1 MSSTLLRRRLLHLV
15 LCLLALAA
23 LPTGSASAQG
33 ILLPSGDGAT
43 PLRQT
48 EQRVHF
54 QVTDDLTVA
63 HVTHEFR
70 NETDT
75 ALEAI
80 YYFTL
85 PKGAT
90 TTDFAMWMDGKRIK
104 GEVLPRERA
113 RAVYDSIVSR
123 LRDPALLETS
133 DGDLF
138 TASIYPIP
146 PRGTQRIEVEF
157 AMPNLHKNGL
167 LQLHYPISRSE
178 VGAAERL
185 FFEADI
191 DSRNEITSI
200 QAPYDEPTRRISG
213 RQAEVKLE
221 RTKSQRDDIALL
233 VATSG
238 DDLGLSLVTFDPDGN
253 EGDEGYFMATLSA
266 SSDLMREGALDR
278 QMTIIIDRSGSMS
291 GGKLAQAQ
299 AMLRQTIASLGE
311 RDTFNLISFSRDT
324 ELLFAT
330 PRAGTR
336 ENCDAALRFVDA
348 LVADGDTNIEAAL
361 RVALEQPTRNGRP
374 HAVVF
379 VTDGLPTRGERDIDA
394 LLELAKGSRTQR
406 DDRPVASRRI
416 FSFGVGYDVN
426 TRLLDGIARN
436 GDGESGYVRPSE
448 DISDIVGGFV
458 AGLASP
464 LVTGL
469 QLDFGDQVTDLH
481 PRILPDLYTG
491 RPITVFGRFSSP
503 MSQEVTLR
511 GQARSGS
518 VRTSFGAEFGSS
530 TDSANAA
537 FVGNLWAARHV
548 ADLLDTI
555 RIDGATPERVRTV
568 TEVATRWGI
577 VTPYTSFLVTPEG
590 QGEEDEGG
598 EGDGEEEETEFEPMR
613 HHIRGGVRSE
623 RLMEAVRDEDQK
635 AGPVAASRIGA
646 GREVAAAPKASRRAE
661 AAAAAPAAEVGRQA
675 VEDSLARN
683 RSRSSLRAESS
694 TSSRFASGRTFSRR
708 GEVWVEAGLGNR
720 SPDRRIV
727 AWSQAY
733 FDLLRSHPELREALA
748 LGERVVLSV
757 GREVIEVTA
766 R

>member
-1 MSSTLLRRRLLHLV
+1 MSSTMLRRLL
-15 LCLLALAA
+15 LCLLLGLLALAA
-23 LPTGSASAQG
+23 LPTSSASAQG
-33 ILLPSGDGAT
+33 ILLPNGEGAA

-48 EQRVHF
+48 EQRVHL

-157 AMPNLHKNGL
+157 ALPNLRKNGL

-191 DSRNEITSI
+191 DSRHEITSI
-200 QAPYDEPTRRISG
+200 QAPYDEPTRRIDG
-213 RQAEVKLE
+213 RQAEVKIE
-221 RTKSQRDDIALL
+221 RTKAQRDDIALL

-266 SSDLMREGALDR
+266 SSELLREGALDR
-278 QMTIIIDRSGSMS
+278 QMTIVIDRSGSMS
-291 GGKLAQAQ
+291 GSKMEQAKV
-299 AMLRQTIASLGE
+299 MLRQTIASLVE

-324 ELLFAT
+324 EPLFAT
-330 PRAGTR
+330 PRAATR
-336 ENCDAALRFVDA
+336 ENRDEALRFVDR

-361 RVALEQPTRNGRP
+361 RVALEQPTRSGRP
-374 HAVVF
+374 HAIVF

-394 LLELAKGSRTQR
+394 LLQLAKGSRTQR
-406 DDRPVASRRI
+406 DDRPVTSSRI

-448 DISDIVGGFV
+448 DISDVVGGFV

-481 PRILPDLYTG
+481 PRILPDLYPG
-491 RPITVFGRFSSP
+491 RPITVFGRFSST

-537 FVGNLWAARHV
+537 FVGNLWAARQV

-598 EGDGEEEETEFEPMR
+598 EGDGEEEEPDFEPMR

-623 RLMEAVRDEDQK
+623 RSMEAVRDESYK
-635 AGPVAASRIGA
+635 PSPRAAVR
-646 GREVAAAPKASRRAE
+646 REAAPKASRQSE

-694 TSSRFASGRTFSRR
+694 NSSRFASGRSFSRH

-727 AWSQAY
+727 AWSHAY
-733 FDLLRSHPELREALA
+733 FELLRSHPELREALA
-748 LGERVVLSV
+748 LGEQVRLRL
-757 GREVIEVTA
+757 GNEVIEVSA

>member
-1 MSSTLLRRRLLHLV
+1 MLFEPLRRLL
-15 LCLLALAA
+15 LCLLLGLPVLAA
-23 LPTGSASAQG
+23 LPAGSASAQG
-33 ILLPSGDGAT
+33 ILLPNGDGAT

-185 FFEADI
+185 SFEADI

-200 QAPYDEPTRRISG
+200 QAPFDEPARRIDG
-213 RQAEVKLE
+213 RQAEVKIE
-221 RTKSQRDDIALL
+221 RNKAQRDDIALL

-253 EGDEGYFMATLSA
+253 DGDEGYFMATLSA
-266 SSDLMREGALDR
+266 SSELLREGALDR
-278 QMTIIIDRSGSMS
+278 QMTLVIDRSGSMS
-291 GGKLAQAQ
+291 GGKMEQAKV
-299 AMLRQTIASLGE
+299 MLRQTIASLGE

-330 PRAGTR
+330 PRAATR
-336 ENCDAALRFVDA
+336 ENREEALRFVDG

-394 LLELAKGSRTQR
+394 LLQLAKGNRTQR
-406 DDRPVASRRI
+406 GDRPVTSSRI

-481 PRILPDLYTG
+481 PRILPDLYPG
-491 RPITVFGRFSSP
+491 RPMTVFGRFSSP

-555 RIDGATPERVRTV
+555 RIDGASPERVRTV

-598 EGDGEEEETEFEPMR
+598 EGDGEEEEPEFEPMR
-613 HHIRGGVRSE
+613 HHISGGVRSE
-623 RLMEAVRDEDQK
+623 RLMEAVSDESYK
-635 AGPVAASRIGA
+635 PAPLAAVR
-646 GREVAAAPKASRRAE
+646 REAAPKASRKAE

-683 RSRSSLRAESS
+683 RSRSSLRAEGA
-694 TSSRFASGRTFSRR
+694 TSSRFASGRSFSRR
-708 GEVWVEAGLGNR
+708 GEVWVEAGLANR

-733 FDLLRSHPELREALA
+733 FELLRSHPELREALA

-757 GREVIEVTA
+757 GGEVVEVTA

>member
-1 MSSTLLRRRLLHLV
+1 MLFAPLRRLL
-15 LCLLALAA
+15 LCLLLGLLALAA
-23 LPTGSASAQG
+23 LPAGSASAQG
-33 ILLPSGDGAT
+33 ILLPNGDGAT

-185 FFEADI
+185 SFEADI

-200 QAPYDEPTRRISG
+200 QAPYDEPTRRIDG
-213 RQAEVKLE
+213 RQAEVKIE
-221 RTKSQRDDIALL
+221 RNKAQRDDIALL

-266 SSDLMREGALDR
+266 SSDLLREGALDR
-278 QMTIIIDRSGSMS
+278 QMTIVIDRSGSMA

-299 AMLRQTIASLGE
+299 VMLRKTIDSLGE

-330 PRAGTR
+330 PRAATR
-336 ENCDAALRFVDA
+336 GNRDEALRFVDG

-361 RVALEQPTRNGRP
+361 RVALEQPTRSGRP

-394 LLELAKGSRTQR
+394 LLQLAKGSRTQR
-406 DDRPVASRRI
+406 DDRPVTSSRI

-481 PRILPDLYTG
+481 PRILPDLYPG

-511 GQARSGS
+511 GQARRGS

-555 RIDGATPERVRTV
+555 RIDGASPERVRTV

-598 EGDGEEEETEFEPMR
+598 EGDGEEEEPEFEPMR
-613 HHIRGGVRSE
+613 HHISGGVRSE
-623 RLMEAVRDEDQK
+623 RLMEAVSDESYK
-635 AGPVAASRIGA
+635 PAPLAAVR
-646 GREVAAAPKASRRAE
+646 REAAPKASRKAE

-683 RSRSSLRAESS
+683 RSRSSLRAEGA
-694 TSSRFASGRTFSRR
+694 TSSRFASGRSFSRR

-733 FDLLRSHPELREALA
+733 FELLRSHPELREALA

>member
-1 MSSTLLRRRLLHLV
+1 MLFAPLRRLL
-15 LCLLALAA
+15 LCLLLGLPVLAA

-33 ILLPSGDGAT
+33 ILLPNGDGAT

-185 FFEADI
+185 SFEADI

-200 QAPYDEPTRRISG
+200 QAPYDEPTRRIDG
-213 RQAEVKLE
+213 RQAEVKIE
-221 RTKSQRDDIALL
+221 RNKAQRDDIALL

-266 SSDLMREGALDR
+266 SSDLLREGALDR
-278 QMTIIIDRSGSMS
+278 QMTIVIDRSGSMA

-299 AMLRQTIASLGE
+299 VMLRKTIDSLGE

-330 PRAGTR
+330 PRAATR
-336 ENCDAALRFVDA
+336 GNRDEALRFVDG

-361 RVALEQPTRNGRP
+361 RVALEQPTRSGRP

-394 LLELAKGSRTQR
+394 LLQLAKGSRTQR
-406 DDRPVASRRI
+406 DDRPVTSSRI

-481 PRILPDLYTG
+481 PRILPDLYPG

-555 RIDGATPERVRTV
+555 RIDGATPERVRIV

-590 QGEEDEGG
+590 QGEEDAGG
-598 EGDGEEEETEFEPMR
+598 EGDGEEEEPEFEPMR
-613 HHIRGGVRSE
+613 HHISGGVRSE
-623 RLMEAVRDEDQK
+623 RLMEAVSDESYK
-635 AGPVAASRIGA
+635 PAPLAAVR
-646 GREVAAAPKASRRAE
+646 REAAPKASRKAE

-683 RSRSSLRAESS
+683 RSRSSLRAEGA
-694 TSSRFASGRTFSRR
+694 TSSRFASGRSFSRR

-733 FDLLRSHPELREALA
+733 FELLRSHPELREALA

-757 GREVIEVTA
+757 GGEVVEVTA

>member
-1 MSSTLLRRRLLHLV
+1 MLFAPLRRLL
-15 LCLLALAA
+15 LCLLLGLPVLAA
-23 LPTGSASAQG
+23 LPAGSASAQG
-33 ILLPSGDGAT
+33 ILLPNGDGAT

-185 FFEADI
+185 SFEADI

-200 QAPYDEPTRRISG
+200 QAPYDEPTRRIDG
-213 RQAEVKLE
+213 RQAEVKIE
-221 RTKSQRDDIALL
+221 RNKAQRDDIALL

-266 SSDLMREGALDR
+266 SSDLLREGALDR
-278 QMTIIIDRSGSMS
+278 QMTIVIDRSGSMA

-299 AMLRQTIASLGE
+299 VMLRKTIDSLGE

-330 PRAGTR
+330 PRAATR
-336 ENCDAALRFVDA
+336 GNRDEALRFVDG

-361 RVALEQPTRNGRP
+361 RVALEQPTRSGRP

-394 LLELAKGSRTQR
+394 LLQLAKGSRTQR
-406 DDRPVASRRI
+406 DDRPVTSSRI

-481 PRILPDLYTG
+481 PRILPDLYPG

-555 RIDGATPERVRTV
+555 RIDGATPERVRIV

-598 EGDGEEEETEFEPMR
+598 EGDGEEEEPEFEPMR
-613 HHIRGGVRSE
+613 HHISGGVRSE
-623 RLMEAVRDEDQK
+623 RLMEAVSDESYK
-635 AGPVAASRIGA
+635 PAPLAAVR
-646 GREVAAAPKASRRAE
+646 REAAPKASRKAE

-683 RSRSSLRAESS
+683 RSRSSLRAEGA
-694 TSSRFASGRTFSRR
+694 TSSRFASGRSFSRR

-733 FDLLRSHPELREALA
+733 FELLRSHPELREALA

-757 GREVIEVTA
+757 GGEVVEVTA

>member
-1 MSSTLLRRRLLHLV
+1 MSSTMLRRLL
-15 LCLLALAA
+15 LCLLLGLLALAA

-33 ILLPSGDGAT
+33 ILLPNGEGAA

-48 EQRVHF
+48 RQRVHL

-63 HVTHEFR
+63 HVTHEFQ

-157 AMPNLHKNGL
+157 ALPNLRKNGL

-191 DSRNEITSI
+191 DSRHEITSI
-200 QAPYDEPTRRISG
+200 QAPYDEPTRRIAG
-213 RQAEVKLE
+213 RQAEVKIE
-221 RTKSQRDDIALL
+221 RTKAQRDDIALL

-266 SSDLMREGALDR
+266 SSELLREGALDR
-278 QMTIIIDRSGSMS
+278 QMTIVIDRSGSMS
-291 GGKLAQAQ
+291 GGKMEQAKV
-299 AMLRQTIASLGE
+299 MLRQTIASLVE

-324 ELLFAT
+324 EPLFAT
-330 PRAGTR
+330 PRAATR
-336 ENCDAALRFVDA
+336 ENRDEALRFVDQ

-361 RVALEQPTRNGRP
+361 RVALEQPTRSGRP
-374 HAVVF
+374 HAIVF

-394 LLELAKGSRTQR
+394 LLQLAKGSRTQR
-406 DDRPVASRRI
+406 DDRPVTSSRI

-448 DISDIVGGFV
+448 DISDVVGGFV

-481 PRILPDLYTG
+481 PRILPDLYPG
-491 RPITVFGRFSSP
+491 RPITVFGRFSST

-511 GQARSGS
+511 GQARSGT

-537 FVGNLWAARHV
+537 FVGNLWAARQV

-598 EGDGEEEETEFEPMR
+598 EGDGEEEEPDFEPMR
-613 HHIRGGVRSE
+613 HHIIGGVRSE
-623 RLMEAVRDEDQK
+623 RSMEAVRDESYK
-635 AGPVAASRIGA
+635 PSPRAAVR
-646 GREVAAAPKASRRAE
+646 REASPKASRRADQ
-661 AAAAAPAAEVGRQA
+661 AAAAPAAEVGRQA

-694 TSSRFASGRTFSRR
+694 TSSRFASGRSFSRH
-708 GEVWVEAGLGNR
+708 GEVWVEAGLANR

-757 GREVIEVTA
+757 GSEVVEVTA

>member
-1 MSSTLLRRRLLHLV
+1 MLFVPLRRLL
-15 LCLLALAA
+15 LCLLLGLLALAA
-23 LPTGSASAQG
+23 LPTGSAWAQG
-33 ILLPSGDGAT
+33 ILLPNGEGAT

-48 EQRVHF
+48 EQRVHL

-157 AMPNLHKNGL
+157 ALPNLRKNGL

-200 QAPYDEPTRRISG
+200 QAPYDEPARRIDG
-213 RQAEVKLE
+213 RQAEVKIE
-221 RTKSQRDDIALL
+221 RTKSQRDDLLLL

-238 DDLGLSLVTFDPDGN
+238 DDLGLSLVTFDPDGSK
-253 EGDEGYFMATLSA
+253 GTEGYFMATLSA
-266 SSDLMREGALDR
+266 SSELLREGALDR
-278 QMTIIIDRSGSMS
+278 QMTIVIDRSGSMS
-291 GGKLAQAQ
+291 GGKMEQAKV
-299 AMLRQTIASLGE
+299 MLRQTIASLGE

-330 PRAGTR
+330 PRAVTR
-336 ENCDAALRFVDA
+336 ENREEALRFVDR

-361 RVALEQPTRNGRP
+361 RVALEQPTRSGRP
-374 HAVVF
+374 HALVF

-406 DDRPVASRRI
+406 DDRPATSSRI

-448 DISDIVGGFV
+448 DISDVVGGFV

-481 PRILPDLYTG
+481 PRILPDLYPG

-537 FVGNLWAARHV
+537 FVGNLWAARQV

-590 QGEEDEGG
+590 EQAAGEED
-598 EGDGEEEETEFEPMR
+598 EGDGEEEEPDFEPMR

-623 RLMEAVRDEDQK
+623 RSMEEVRDESLK
-635 AGPVAASRIGA
+635 PAPLAAVR
-646 GREVAAAPKASRRAE
+646 REAAPKASRRAE

-694 TSSRFASGRTFSRR
+694 TSSRFASGRSFSRH
-708 GEVWVEAGLGNR
+708 GEVWVEAGLANS

-748 LGERVVLSV
+748 LGEQVRLRLGSQ
-757 GREVIEVTA
+757 VIEVSA

>member
-1 MSSTLLRRRLLHLV
+1 MLFAPLRRLL
-15 LCLLALAA
+15 LCLLLGLPMLAA

-33 ILLPSGDGAT
+33 ILLPNGDGAT

-185 FFEADI
+185 SFEADI

-200 QAPYDEPTRRISG
+200 QAPYDEPTRRIDG
-213 RQAEVKLE
+213 RQAEVKIE
-221 RTKSQRDDIALL
+221 RNKAQRDDIALL

-266 SSDLMREGALDR
+266 SSDLLREGALDR
-278 QMTIIIDRSGSMS
+278 QMTIVIDRSGSMA

-299 AMLRQTIASLGE
+299 VMLRKTIDSLGE

-330 PRAGTR
+330 PRAATR
-336 ENCDAALRFVDA
+336 GNRDEALRFVDG

-361 RVALEQPTRNGRP
+361 RVALEQPTRSGRP

-394 LLELAKGSRTQR
+394 LLQLAKGSRTQR
-406 DDRPVASRRI
+406 DDRPVTSSRI

-481 PRILPDLYTG
+481 PRILPDLYPG

-555 RIDGATPERVRTV
+555 RIDGASPERVRTV

-598 EGDGEEEETEFEPMR
+598 EGDGEDAEPEFEPMR
-613 HHIRGGVRSE
+613 HHISGGVRSE
-623 RLMEAVRDEDQK
+623 RLMEAVSDESYK
-635 AGPVAASRIGA
+635 PAPLAAVR
-646 GREVAAAPKASRRAE
+646 REAAPKASRKAE
-661 AAAAAPAAEVGRQA
+661 AAAATPAAEVGRQA

-683 RSRSSLRAESS
+683 RSRSSLRAEGA
-694 TSSRFASGRTFSRR
+694 TSSRFASGRSFSRR

-733 FDLLRSHPELREALA
+733 FELLRSHPELREALA

-757 GREVIEVTA
+757 GGEVVEVTA

>member
-1 MSSTLLRRRLLHLV
+1 MLFAPLRRLL
-15 LCLLALAA
+15 LCLLLGLPVLAA
-23 LPTGSASAQG
+23 LPAGSASAQG
-33 ILLPSGDGAT
+33 ILLPNGDGAT

-185 FFEADI
+185 SFEADI

-213 RQAEVKLE
+213 RQAEVKIE
-221 RTKSQRDDIALL
+221 RNKAQRDDIALL

-266 SSDLMREGALDR
+266 SSDLLREGALDR
-278 QMTIIIDRSGSMS
+278 QMTIVIDRSGSMA

-299 AMLRQTIASLGE
+299 VMLRKTIDSLGE

-330 PRAGTR
+330 PRAATR
-336 ENCDAALRFVDA
+336 GNRDEALRFVDG

-361 RVALEQPTRNGRP
+361 RVALEQPTRSGRP

-394 LLELAKGSRTQR
+394 LLQLAKGSRTQR
-406 DDRPVASRRI
+406 DDRPVTSSRI

-481 PRILPDLYTG
+481 PRILPDLYPG

-555 RIDGATPERVRTV
+555 RIDGASPERVRTV

-598 EGDGEEEETEFEPMR
+598 EGDGEDAEPEFEPMR
-613 HHIRGGVRSE
+613 HHISGGVRSE
-623 RLMEAVRDEDQK
+623 RLMEAVSDESYK
-635 AGPVAASRIGA
+635 PAPLAAVR
-646 GREVAAAPKASRRAE
+646 REAAPKASRKAE

-683 RSRSSLRAESS
+683 RSRSSLRAEGA
-694 TSSRFASGRTFSRR
+694 TSSRFASGRSFSRR

-733 FDLLRSHPELREALA
+733 FELLRSHPELREALA

-757 GREVIEVTA
+757 GGEVVEVTA

>member
-1 MSSTLLRRRLLHLV
+1 MLFAPLRRLL
-15 LCLLALAA
+15 LCLLLGLPVLAA
-23 LPTGSASAQG
+23 LPAGSASAQG
-33 ILLPSGDGAT
+33 ILLPNGDGAT

-185 FFEADI
+185 SFEADI

-200 QAPYDEPTRRISG
+200 QAPYDEPTRRIDG
-213 RQAEVKLE
+213 RQAEVKIE
-221 RTKSQRDDIALL
+221 RNKAQRDDIALL

-253 EGDEGYFMATLSA
+253 EGDEGYFMATVSA
-266 SSDLMREGALDR
+266 SSDLLREGALGR
-278 QMTIIIDRSGSMS
+278 QMTLVIDRSGSMS

-299 AMLRQTIASLGE
+299 VMLRKTIESLGE
-311 RDTFNLISFSRDT
+311 HDTFNLISFSRDT
-324 ELLFAT
+324 EELFAT
-330 PRAGTR
+330 PRTATQ
-336 ENCDAALRFVDA
+336 ENRDAALRFVDA

-361 RVALEQPTRNGRP
+361 RVALEQPTRSGRP

-379 VTDGLPTRGERDIDA
+379 VTDGLPTRGERDIDV
-394 LLELAKGSRTQR
+394 LLQLAKGSRTSR
-406 DDRPVASRRI
+406 DDRPVTSRRI

-481 PRILPDLYTG
+481 PRILPDLYPG

-548 ADLLDTI
+548 SDLLDTI
-555 RIDGATPERVRTV
+555 RIDGATPERVRIV

-577 VTPYTSFLVTPEG
+577 VTPYTSFLVTPDG
-590 QGEEDEGG
+590 QGEVDEGG
-598 EGDGEEEETEFEPMR
+598 EGDGEEEPEFEPMR
-613 HHIRGGVRSE
+613 HHISGGVRSE
-623 RLMEAVRDEDQK
+623 RLMEAVSHEDQQ
-635 AGPVAASRIGA
+635 AGPVAASRIA
-646 GREVAAAPKASRRAE
+646 SGREVAAAPKASRKAE
-661 AAAAAPAAEVGRQA
+661 AAAAAPAAEVGKQA

-694 TSSRFASGRTFSRR
+694 TSSRFASGRTFSRL
-708 GEVWVEAGLGNR
+708 GEVWVEAGLANR

-748 LGERVVLSV
+748 LGERVLLSV
-757 GREVIEVTA
+757 GGQVVEVTA

>member
-1 MSSTLLRRRLLHLV
+1 MLSAPLRRLL
-15 LCLLALAA
+15 LCLLLGLLALAA
-23 LPTGSASAQG
+23 LPTSSASAQG
-33 ILLPSGDGAT
+33 ILLPNGDGAT

-138 TASIYPIP
+138 TASVYPIP

-185 FFEADI
+185 SFEADI

-213 RQAEVKLE
+213 RQAEVKIE
-221 RTKSQRDDIALL
+221 RNKAQRDDIALL

-266 SSDLMREGALDR
+266 SSELLREGALDR
-278 QMTIIIDRSGSMS
+278 QMTLVIDRSGSMS

-299 AMLRQTIASLGE
+299 VMLRKTIDSLGE

-330 PRAGTR
+330 PRTATR
-336 ENCDAALRFVDA
+336 ENRDEALRFVDA

-361 RVALEQPTRNGRP
+361 RVALEQPTRSGRP

-394 LLELAKGSRTQR
+394 LLQLAKGSRTQR
-406 DDRPVASRRI
+406 DDRPVTTRRI

-481 PRILPDLYTG
+481 PRILPDLYPG

-537 FVGNLWAARHV
+537 FVGNLWAARQV

-598 EGDGEEEETEFEPMR
+598 EGDGEEEEPDFEPMR
-613 HHIRGGVRSE
+613 HHISGGVRSE
-623 RLMEAVRDEDQK
+623 RLMEAVSDESYK
-635 AGPVAASRIGA
+635 PAPLAAVR
-646 GREVAAAPKASRRAE
+646 REAAPKASRKAD

-683 RSRSSLRAESS
+683 RSRSSLRAEGA
-694 TSSRFASGRTFSRR
+694 TSSRFASGRSFSRR
-708 GEVWVEAGLGNR
+708 GEVWVEAGLANR

-733 FDLLRSHPELREALA
+733 FELLRSHPELREALA

-757 GREVIEVTA
+757 GGEVVEVTA

>member
-1 MSSTLLRRRLLHLV
+1 MLFAPLRRLL
-15 LCLLALAA
+15 LCLLLGLPVLAA
-23 LPTGSASAQG
+23 LPAGSASAQG
-33 ILLPSGDGAT
+33 ILLPNGDGAT

-185 FFEADI
+185 SFEADI

-200 QAPYDEPTRRISG
+200 QAPYDEPTRRIDG
-213 RQAEVKLE
+213 RQAEVKIE
-221 RTKSQRDDIALL
+221 RNKAQRDDIALL

-266 SSDLMREGALDR
+266 SSDLLREGALDR
-278 QMTIIIDRSGSMS
+278 QMTIVIDRSGSMA

-299 AMLRQTIASLGE
+299 VMLRKTIDSLGE

-330 PRAGTR
+330 PRAATR
-336 ENCDAALRFVDA
+336 GNRDEALRFVDG

-361 RVALEQPTRNGRP
+361 RVALEQPTRSGRP

-394 LLELAKGSRTQR
+394 LLQLAKGSRTQR
-406 DDRPVASRRI
+406 DDRPVTSSRI

-481 PRILPDLYTG
+481 PRILPDLYPG

-555 RIDGATPERVRTV
+555 RIDGASPERVRTV

-598 EGDGEEEETEFEPMR
+598 EGDGEEEEPEFEPMR
-613 HHIRGGVRSE
+613 HHISGGVRSE
-623 RLMEAVRDEDQK
+623 RLMEAVSDESYK
-635 AGPVAASRIGA
+635 PAPLAAVR
-646 GREVAAAPKASRRAE
+646 REAAPKASRKAE

-683 RSRSSLRAESS
+683 RSRSSLRAEGA
-694 TSSRFASGRTFSRR
+694 TSSRFASGRSFSRR

-733 FDLLRSHPELREALA
+733 FELLRSHPELREALA

-757 GREVIEVTA
+757 GGEVVEVTA

>member
-1 MSSTLLRRRLLHLV
+1 MLFAPLRRLL
-15 LCLLALAA
+15 LCLLLGLLALAA
-23 LPTGSASAQG
+23 LPAGSASAQG
-33 ILLPSGDGAT
+33 ILLPNGDGAT

-185 FFEADI
+185 SFEADI

-200 QAPYDEPTRRISG
+200 QAPYDEPTRRIDG
-213 RQAEVKLE
+213 RQAEVKIE
-221 RTKSQRDDIALL
+221 RNKAQRDDIALL

-266 SSDLMREGALDR
+266 SSDLLREGALDR
-278 QMTIIIDRSGSMS
+278 QMTIVIDRSGSMA

-299 AMLRQTIASLGE
+299 VMLRKTIDSLGE

-330 PRAGTR
+330 PRAATR
-336 ENCDAALRFVDA
+336 GNRDEALRFVDG

-361 RVALEQPTRNGRP
+361 RVALEQPTRSGRP

-394 LLELAKGSRTQR
+394 LLQLAKGSRTQR
-406 DDRPVASRRI
+406 DDRPVTSSRI

-481 PRILPDLYTG
+481 PRILPDLYPG

-555 RIDGATPERVRTV
+555 RIDGASPERVRTV

-598 EGDGEEEETEFEPMR
+598 EGDGEEEEPEFEPMR
-613 HHIRGGVRSE
+613 HHISGGVRSE
-623 RLMEAVRDEDQK
+623 RLMEAVSDESYK
-635 AGPVAASRIGA
+635 PAPLAAVR
-646 GREVAAAPKASRRAE
+646 REAAPKASRKAE

-683 RSRSSLRAESS
+683 RSRSSLRAEGA
-694 TSSRFASGRTFSRR
+694 TSSRFASGRSFSRR

-733 FDLLRSHPELREALA
+733 FELLRSHPELREALA

>member
-1 MSSTLLRRRLLHLV
+1 MLFAPLRRLL
-15 LCLLALAA
+15 LCLLLGLPVLAA
-23 LPTGSASAQG
+23 LPAGSASAQG
-33 ILLPSGDGAT
+33 ILLPNGDGAT

-185 FFEADI
+185 SFEADI

-200 QAPYDEPTRRISG
+200 QAPYDEPTRRIDG
-213 RQAEVKLE
+213 RQAEVKIE
-221 RTKSQRDDIALL
+221 RNKAQRDDIALL

-266 SSDLMREGALDR
+266 SSDLLREGALDR
-278 QMTIIIDRSGSMS
+278 QMTIVIDRSGSMA

-299 AMLRQTIASLGE
+299 VMLRKTIDSLGE

-330 PRAGTR
+330 PRAATR
-336 ENCDAALRFVDA
+336 GNRDEALRFVDG

-361 RVALEQPTRNGRP
+361 RVALEQPTRSGRP

-394 LLELAKGSRTQR
+394 LLQLAKGSRTQR
-406 DDRPVASRRI
+406 DDRPVTSSRI

-481 PRILPDLYTG
+481 PRILPDLYPG

-555 RIDGATPERVRTV
+555 RIDGASPERVRTV

-598 EGDGEEEETEFEPMR
+598 EGDGEDAEPEFEPMR
-613 HHIRGGVRSE
+613 HHISGGVRSE
-623 RLMEAVRDEDQK
+623 RLMEAVSDESYK
-635 AGPVAASRIGA
+635 PAPLAAVR
-646 GREVAAAPKASRRAE
+646 REAAPKASRKAE

-683 RSRSSLRAESS
+683 RSRSSLRAEGA
-694 TSSRFASGRTFSRR
+694 TSSRFASGRSFSRR

-733 FDLLRSHPELREALA
+733 FELLRSHPELREALA

-757 GREVIEVTA
+757 GGEVVEVTA

>member
-1 MSSTLLRRRLLHLV
+1 MLFAPLRRLL
-15 LCLLALAA
+15 LCLLLGLPVLAA
-23 LPTGSASAQG
+23 LPAGSASAQG
-33 ILLPSGDGAT
+33 ILLPNGDGAT

-185 FFEADI
+185 SFEADI

-213 RQAEVKLE
+213 RQAEVKIE
-221 RTKSQRDDIALL
+221 RNKAQRDDIALL

-266 SSDLMREGALDR
+266 SSDLLREGALDR
-278 QMTIIIDRSGSMS
+278 QMTIVIDRSGSMA

-299 AMLRQTIASLGE
+299 VMLRKTIDSLGE

-330 PRAGTR
+330 PRAATR
-336 ENCDAALRFVDA
+336 GNRDEALRFVDG

-361 RVALEQPTRNGRP
+361 RVALEQPTRSGRP

-394 LLELAKGSRTQR
+394 LLQLAKGSRTQR
-406 DDRPVASRRI
+406 DDRPVTSSRI

-481 PRILPDLYTG
+481 PRILPDLYPG

-555 RIDGATPERVRTV
+555 RIDGASPERVRTV

-598 EGDGEEEETEFEPMR
+598 EGDGEDAEPEFEPMR
-613 HHIRGGVRSE
+613 HHISGGVRSE
-623 RLMEAVRDEDQK
+623 RLMEAVSDESYK
-635 AGPVAASRIGA
+635 PAPLAAVR
-646 GREVAAAPKASRRAE
+646 REAAPKASRKAE
-661 AAAAAPAAEVGRQA
+661 AAAATPAAEVGRQA

-683 RSRSSLRAESS
+683 RSRSSLRAEGA
-694 TSSRFASGRTFSRR
+694 TSSRFASGRSFSRR

-733 FDLLRSHPELREALA
+733 FELLRSHPELREALA

-757 GREVIEVTA
+757 GGEVVEVTA

>member
-1 MSSTLLRRRLLHLV
+1 
-15 LCLLALAA
+15 
-23 LPTGSASAQG
+23 
-33 ILLPSGDGAT
+33 
-43 PLRQT
+43 
-48 EQRVHF
+48 
-54 QVTDDLTVA
+54 
-63 HVTHEFR
+63 
-70 NETDT
+70 
-75 ALEAI
+75 
-80 YYFTL
+80 
-85 PKGAT
+85 
-90 TTDFAMWMDGKRIK
+90 
-104 GEVLPRERA
+104 
-113 RAVYDSIVSR
+113 
-123 LRDPALLETS
+123 
-133 DGDLF
+133 
-138 TASIYPIP
+138 
-146 PRGTQRIEVEF
+146 
-157 AMPNLHKNGL
+157 
-167 LQLHYPISRSE
+167 

-191 DSRNEITSI
+191 DSRHEITSI
-200 QAPYDEPTRRISG
+200 QAPYDEPTRRIDG
-213 RQAEVKLE
+213 RQAEVKIE
-221 RTKSQRDDIALL
+221 RNKAQRDDIALL

-266 SSDLMREGALDR
+266 SSELLREGALDR
-278 QMTIIIDRSGSMS
+278 QMTIVIDRSGSMS
-291 GGKLAQAQ
+291 GGKMEQAKV
-299 AMLRQTIASLGE
+299 MLRQTIASLVE

-324 ELLFAT
+324 EPLFAT
-330 PRAGTR
+330 PRAATR
-336 ENCDAALRFVDA
+336 ENRDEALRFVDA

-361 RVALEQPTRNGRP
+361 RVALEQPTRSGRP
-374 HAVVF
+374 HAIVF

-394 LLELAKGSRTQR
+394 LLQLAKGSRPQR
-406 DDRPVASRRI
+406 DDRPVTTSRI

-481 PRILPDLYTG
+481 PRILPDLYPG
-491 RPITVFGRFSSP
+491 RPITVFGRFSST

-511 GQARSGS
+511 GQARSGT

-537 FVGNLWAARHV
+537 FVGNLWAARQV

-598 EGDGEEEETEFEPMR
+598 EGDGEEEEPDFEPMR
-613 HHIRGGVRSE
+613 HHISGGVRSE
-623 RLMEAVRDEDQK
+623 RSMEARDESYK
-635 AGPVAASRIGA
+635 PSPLAAVR
-646 GREVAAAPKASRRAE
+646 REAAPTASSRADQ
-661 AAAAAPAAEVGRQA
+661 AAAAPAAEVGRQA

-683 RSRSSLRAESS
+683 RSRSNLRAESS
-694 TSSRFASGRTFSRR
+694 TSSRFASGRSFSRR

-757 GREVIEVTA
+757 GGEVVEVTA

>member
-1 MSSTLLRRRLLHLV
+1 MLFAPLRRLL
-15 LCLLALAA
+15 LCLLLGLPVLAA
-23 LPTGSASAQG
+23 LPAGSASAQG
-33 ILLPSGDGAT
+33 ILLPNGDGAT

-185 FFEADI
+185 SFEADI

-200 QAPYDEPTRRISG
+200 QAPYDEPTRRIDG
-213 RQAEVKLE
+213 RQAEVKIE
-221 RTKSQRDDIALL
+221 RNKAQRDDIALL

-266 SSDLMREGALDR
+266 SSDLLREGALDR
-278 QMTIIIDRSGSMS
+278 QMTIVIDRSGSMA

-299 AMLRQTIASLGE
+299 VMLRKTIDSLGE

-330 PRAGTR
+330 PRAATR
-336 ENCDAALRFVDA
+336 GNRDEALRFVDG

-361 RVALEQPTRNGRP
+361 RVALEQPTRSGRP

-394 LLELAKGSRTQR
+394 LLQLAKGSRTQR
-406 DDRPVASRRI
+406 DDRPVTSSRI

-481 PRILPDLYTG
+481 PRILPDLYPG

-555 RIDGATPERVRTV
+555 RIDGASPERVRTV

-598 EGDGEEEETEFEPMR
+598 EGDGEEEEPEFEPMR
-613 HHIRGGVRSE
+613 HHISGGVRSE
-623 RLMEAVRDEDQK
+623 RLMEAVSDESYK
-635 AGPVAASRIGA
+635 PAPLAAVR
-646 GREVAAAPKASRRAE
+646 REAAPKASRKAE
-661 AAAAAPAAEVGRQA
+661 AAAATPAAEVGRQA

-683 RSRSSLRAESS
+683 RSRSSLRAEGA
-694 TSSRFASGRTFSRR
+694 TSSRFASGRSFSRR

-733 FDLLRSHPELREALA
+733 FELLRSHPELREALA

-757 GREVIEVTA
+757 GGEVVEVTA

>member
-1 MSSTLLRRRLLHLV
+1 MLSAPLRRLL
-15 LCLLALAA
+15 LCLLLGLTVLAA

-33 ILLPSGDGAT
+33 ILLPNGDGAT

-70 NETDT
+70 NETDA

-185 FFEADI
+185 SFEADI

-200 QAPYDEPTRRISG
+200 QAPYDEPTRRIDG
-213 RQAEVKLE
+213 RQAEVKIE
-221 RTKSQRDDIALL
+221 RNKAQRDDIALL

-253 EGDEGYFMATLSA
+253 EGEEGYFMATLSA
-266 SSDLMREGALDR
+266 SSELLREGALDR
-278 QMTIIIDRSGSMS
+278 QMTLVIDRSGSMS

-299 AMLRQTIASLGE
+299 VMLRKTIDSLGE

-330 PRAGTR
+330 PRTATR
-336 ENCDAALRFVDA
+336 ENRDEALRFVDA

-361 RVALEQPTRNGRP
+361 RVALEQPTRSGRP

-394 LLELAKGSRTQR
+394 LLELAKGSGAHRE
-406 DDRPVASRRI
+406 DRPVTSRRI

-481 PRILPDLYTG
+481 PRILPDLYPG

-577 VTPYTSFLVTPEG
+577 VTPYTSFLVAPEG
-590 QGEEDEGG
+590 EQAEGAEDD
-598 EGDGEEEETEFEPMR
+598 GDGEEEEPDFEPMR
-613 HHIRGGVRSE
+613 HHISGGVRSE
-623 RLMEAVRDEDQK
+623 RSMEVGRDESYKPAPLAAVR
-635 AGPVAASRIGA
+635 
-646 GREVAAAPKASRRAE
+646 REAAPKASRRAE

-683 RSRSSLRAESS
+683 RSRSSLRTDNS
-694 TSSRFASGRTFSRR
+694 TSNRFASGRTFSRR
-708 GEVWVEAGLGNR
+708 GEVWIEAGLANR

-733 FDLLRSHPELREALA
+733 FDLLRSHPELRDALA

-757 GREVIEVTA
+757 GNEVVEVTA

>member
-1 MSSTLLRRRLLHLV
+1 MSSTMLRRLL
-15 LCLLALAA
+15 LCLLLGLLALAA
-23 LPTGSASAQG
+23 LPTSSASAQG
-33 ILLPSGDGAT
+33 ILLPNGEGAA

-48 EQRVHF
+48 RQRVHL

-63 HVTHEFR
+63 HVTHEFQ

-157 AMPNLHKNGL
+157 ALPNLRKNGL

-191 DSRNEITSI
+191 DSRHEITSI
-200 QAPYDEPTRRISG
+200 QAPYDEPTRRIDG
-213 RQAEVKLE
+213 RQAEVKIE
-221 RTKSQRDDIALL
+221 RNKAQRDDIALL

-266 SSDLMREGALDR
+266 SSELLREGALDR
-278 QMTIIIDRSGSMS
+278 QMTIVIDRSGSMS
-291 GGKLAQAQ
+291 GGKMEQAKV
-299 AMLRQTIASLGE
+299 MLRQTIASLVE

-324 ELLFAT
+324 EPLFAT
-330 PRAGTR
+330 PRAATR
-336 ENCDAALRFVDA
+336 ENRDEALRFVDQ

-361 RVALEQPTRNGRP
+361 RVALEQPTRSGRP
-374 HAVVF
+374 HAIVF

-394 LLELAKGSRTQR
+394 LLQLAKGSRTER
-406 DDRPVASRRI
+406 DDRPVTSSRI

-448 DISDIVGGFV
+448 DISDVVGGFV

-481 PRILPDLYTG
+481 PRILPDLYPG

-537 FVGNLWAARHV
+537 FVGNLWAARQV

-598 EGDGEEEETEFEPMR
+598 EGDGEEEEPDFEPMR

-623 RLMEAVRDEDQK
+623 RSMEAVRDESYK
-635 AGPVAASRIGA
+635 PSPRAAVR
-646 GREVAAAPKASRRAE
+646 REAAPKASRRAE
-661 AAAAAPAAEVGRQA
+661 QAAAAPAAEVGRQA

-694 TSSRFASGRTFSRR
+694 TSSRFASGRSFSRH

-727 AWSQAY
+727 AWSHAY
-733 FDLLRSHPELREALA
+733 FELLRSHPELREALA
-748 LGERVVLSV
+748 LGEQVRLRL
-757 GREVIEVTA
+757 GNEVIEVSA